1 MHVIFSSKVHVVF
14 PSAVVSI
21 IRSCWLF
28 HRSTTSSLTAW
39 YVCAR
44 GCRKNIARVRAIVI
58 PLCILRHDGC
68 FVRPN
73 VYCFVTSEC
82 LWYHVT
88 CSISTVTGVAKVEYE
103 YGRTNLMQTRY
114 AFDDSKLPETT
125 AKSRGAYLRVHFKN
139 TRETAAAISG
149 MPLQKAYEY
158 LGNVVEHKQAIPF
171 RRFNGGVGRT
181 PQVKDFNTTQG
192 RWPVKSVKFLLGL
205 LKNAEANAEAKGMEV
220 ESIIIRNIV
229 VQQAPT
235 TYRRTYRAHGRINPY
250 RSSPCHIEIHLSTP
264 TEQVQKTK
272 DDVVTQ
278 RLNKRQLAKKRVA
291 AARAITAAPLQK

>member
-1 MHVIFSSKVHVVF
+1 
-14 PSAVVSI
+14 
-21 IRSCWLF
+21 
-28 HRSTTSSLTAW
+28 
-39 YVCAR
+39 
-44 GCRKNIARVRAIVI
+44 
-58 PLCILRHDGC
+58 
-68 FVRPN
+68 
-73 VYCFVTSEC
+73 
-82 LWYHVT
+82 
-88 CSISTVTGVAKVEYE
+88 
-103 YGRTNLMQTRY
+103 MQTRY

-235 TYRRTYRAHGRINPY
+235 TYRRTYRCLLY
-250 RSSPCHIEIHLSTP
+250 TS
-264 TEQVQKTK
+264 
-272 DDVVTQ
+272 D
-278 RLNKRQLAKKRVA
+278 A
-291 AARAITAAPLQK
+291 ADE

>member
-1 MHVIFSSKVHVVF
+1 MGDD
-14 PSAVVSI
+14 
-21 IRSCWLF
+21 L
-28 HRSTTSSLTAW
+28 
-39 YVCAR
+39 
-44 GCRKNIARVRAIVI
+44 
-58 PLCILRHDGC
+58 
-68 FVRPN
+68 
-73 VYCFVTSEC
+73 VTDS
-82 LWYHVT
+82 
-88 CSISTVTGVAKVEYE
+88 
-103 YGRTNLMQTRY
+103 MTRY
-114 AFDDSKLPETT
+114 AFDGPKLPEMT

-272 DDVVTQ
+272 SVVPV

-291 AARAITAAPLQK
+291 ASRAVAPAKTQ